1 MLKKGLKAV
10 IYGASS
16 VGKSIKLILDDDDK
30 IEVVGF
36 IDDYKERGS
45 KFCGLDI
52 MGDFSDLVKLKEQG
66 INAIFLGIGYTN
78 MKLRGEL
85 FYRVKELGFITPNV
99 VHHSAII
106 DESAIL
112 GSGDAVLAGVI
123 IDNGVEIG
131 DNVFLHIGSI
141 VGHDTKI
148 HENVFIS
155 VGVTLAGF
163 VEVHEE
169 TFIGAGSTI
178 MDQITIGRNA
188 VIGAGSVV
196 INDVPDNVVVAGVP
210 ARIIRYTMLEKEKNE
225 RKR

>member
-1 MLKKGLKAV
+1 MKKSSKAL
-10 IYGASS
+10 IYGASPL
-16 VGKSIKLILDDDDK
+16 GKSIKLILDSDNE
-30 IEVVGF
+30 IEVIGF

-52 MGDFSDLVKLKEQG
+52 IGDFSDLVNFKEQG
-66 INAIFLGIGYTN
+66 INAMFFGIGYTN
-78 MKLRGEL
+78 MKLRREL
-85 FYRVKELGFITPNV
+85 FHRVEELGFITPNV

-106 DESAIL
+106 DESAIK
-112 GSGDAVLAGVI
+112 GFGDAVFGGVI

-131 DNVFLHIGSI
+131 DNVLIHIGSI
-141 VGHDTKI
+141 IGHDTKI

-178 MDQITIGRNA
+178 MDQITIGRN
-188 VIGAGSVV
+188 VVVGVGSVV
-196 INDVPDNVVVAGVP
+196 IKDVPDDAVVAGVP
-210 ARIIRYTMLEKEKNE
+210 ARVIRYNMPEKEK
-225 RKR
+225 